1 MLTEYHIPNMKK
13 VLYLALL
20 IAFSYS
26 ITAQTTSK
34 VDNAVMNSFTK
45 QQELNNALSGTQARN
60 VTSFDNRYEG
70 VKGSPF
76 LYEEWLDG
84 KLILADSA
92 IVSNQMLYKFDAF
105 KNEVWIKMTNGQE
118 RILNN
123 NELLALEFYKPDG
136 KKIKFKKVKLPES
149 ENRHHFAV
157 SIFEGQNTAFFKDV
171 KKVFRKANL
180 EDKGIVTIGNAYDW
194 FEENITFYIKKGNTP
209 PVKVSIK
216 SGSIIEA
223 LKLSKPATESV
234 EKFCK
239 TNNIKGKMTE
249 DEAVKMMEYVDSLL
263 EK

>member
-1 MLTEYHIPNMKK
+1 MKK
-13 VLYLALL
+13 LLYFTLLTVL
-20 IAFSYS
+20 SYS
-26 ITAQTTSK
+26 IAAQTTSK

-45 QQELNNALSGTQARN
+45 QQELNNALSGAQARN

-76 LYEEWLDG
+76 LYDEWLEG
-84 KLILADSA
+84 KLVLADSA
-92 IVSNQMLYKFDAF
+92 VVSNQMLYKFDAF
-105 KNEVWIKMTNGQE
+105 KNEVWIKMMNGQE
-118 RILNN
+118 RILYN

-136 KKIKFKKVKLPES
+136 KKVTFKKVKLPDS
-149 ENRHHFAV
+149 ENRHHFTV
-157 SIFEGQNTAFFKDV
+157 SIFEGQNTALFKDV

-194 FEENITFYIKKGNTP
+194 FEDNITFYVKKGNTP

-216 SGSIIEA
+216 SGSIVEA

-239 TNNIKGKMTE
+239 SNSIKGKMTE